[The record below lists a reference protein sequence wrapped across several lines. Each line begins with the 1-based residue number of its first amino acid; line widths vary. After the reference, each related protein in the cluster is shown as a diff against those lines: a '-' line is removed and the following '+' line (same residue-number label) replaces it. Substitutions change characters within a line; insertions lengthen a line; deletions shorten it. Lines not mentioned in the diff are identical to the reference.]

1 MILNEDVPLLDPFT
15 VAGLPMRSLPPG
27 MLQPAVN
34 VMLAAVLRR
43 HAGLLA
49 RIELPVGAELS
60 IDPDLLLASFV
71 IMFNSFRYLIPRHQ
85 MSESNH

>member
-34 VMLAAVLRR
+34 VMLAEVLRR

-49 RIELPVGAELS
+49 RIELPARAELL
-60 IDPDLLLASFV
+60 IDPDLLWANLL
-71 IMFNSFRYLIPRHQ
+71 IMLNSFRESIPRHQ
-85 MSESNH
+85 MSELNH